1 MEYHRTKDILHVQR
15 LLGHKNIQN
24 TMKYIH
30 TIRLRDEDFEIAT
43 ATTSEEIK
51 QLGQLGFFKYDEIR
65 GIHFCRKPKKFGG
78 LQ

>member
-1 MEYHRTKDILHVQR
+1 
-15 LLGHKNIQN
+15 
-24 TMKYIH
+24 MKYIH

-51 QLGQLGFFKYDEIR
+51 QLGQLGFFKYDEMQ
-65 GIHFCRKPKKFGG
+65 GIHFYRKPKKFGG